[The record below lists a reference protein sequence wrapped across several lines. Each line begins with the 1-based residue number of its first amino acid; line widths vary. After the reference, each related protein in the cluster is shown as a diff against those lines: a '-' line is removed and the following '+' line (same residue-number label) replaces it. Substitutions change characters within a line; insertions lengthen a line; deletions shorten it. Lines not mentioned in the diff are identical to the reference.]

1 MHNSTEKLMQQ
12 DQLRNNLRVPL
23 THAASSSEAIEISN
37 SYQHS
42 LVVWLYYGSYSILRA
57 SYSLVRL
64 LNVSHTFF
72 RGFFLGIWLG
82 LLRHETLLKINNIYY
97 SKTKRYKDP
106 NYNKGGLWTWE
117 SAIIARYFCNC
128 KRLLLIG
135 AGGGREVIAL
145 RRLGYDVDG
154 CECNSDL
161 VQVAN
166 AFLEQEGLSPNIQF
180 APPDICPTVKG
191 AGPLYHGLIVG
202 WGAYMLIQGRDNRV
216 ALLRKMRS
224 HVNAGAPL
232 LVSFFFRSPDAR
244 QFLITK
250 AAGNTLR
257 RLLRRKNIELGDALE
272 PEYVHYFTQEEIT
285 GELHDAGFMLDYY
298 TEVPYGHAVGI
309 AS

>member
-1 MHNSTEKLMQQ
+1 
-12 DQLRNNLRVPL
+12 
-23 THAASSSEAIEISN
+23 
-37 SYQHS
+37 
-42 LVVWLYYGSYSILRA
+42 
-57 SYSLVRL
+57 
-64 LNVSHTFF
+64 VSHTFF
-72 RGFFLGIWLG
+72 RGIFSGIWLG
-82 LLRHETLLKINNIYY
+82 FLRDETLRKINNVYY
-97 SKTKRYKDP
+97 SKTSRYKNP
-106 NYNKGGLWTWE
+106 SYNKGGLWTWE
-117 SAIIARYFCNC
+117 SAIIARYFCNR

-161 VQVAN
+161 MRVAN

-180 APPDICPTVKG
+180 ALPDSCPSTKG
-191 AGPLYHGLIVG
+191 ACPPYDGLIVG

-216 ALLRKMRS
+216 DLLRKMRS

-244 QFLITK
+244 QFFVIK

-257 RLLRRKNIELGDALE
+257 RLLGRKNIELGDALE

-285 GELHDAGFMLDYY
+285 GELRDAGFTLEYY
-298 TEVPYGHAVGI
+298 TEVPYGHAVGV
-309 AS
+309 AN